1 MAAGDSG
8 FTKFMEAFGTG
19 IENHPIKITLLL
31 LGLIVVG
38 IVIYW
43 VADNWQDIKDLGPIF
58 TLGAK
63 LTLFAVIAAALLG
76 ITVLAIGI
84 VYKIYKFAR
93 GKNETDKEE
102 ADKKA
107 DADKAAVD
115 NDPKSTDADKAAAA
129 KAAEEA
135 KANNQKNFDNANN
148 ALADAIPAVTSSV
161 NAATENLQG
170 GQGST
175 KVDIIGPDGT
185 AQIDVENAEAQEF
198 DNSLQNSID
207 SAGGVT
213 GASSESDGGGGGDGG
228 GD

>member
-8 FTKFMEAFGTG
+8 FKKFMEAFGTG

-93 GKNETDKEE
+93 GKNESDKEE

-115 NDPKSTDADKAAAA
+115 NNPNSTDADKAAAA
-129 KAAEEA
+129 EAAEET
-135 KANNQKNFDNANN
+135 KANNQKTFDDANN
-148 ALADAIPAVTSSV
+148 ALADAIPAITSSV
-161 NAATENLQG
+161 NAATQNLQG

-175 KVDIIGPDGT
+175 VVEIIGPDGT
-185 AQIDVENAEAQEF
+185 AQIDVKDAQAQEF

-213 GASSESDGGGGGDGG
+213 GASSESGGSEGGSD
-228 GD
+228 